1 MRSAYSVETVRY
13 AIAMKPQT
21 IQGLVVIAVLGVAT
35 AAVVFR
41 PQSQYQTVMVSR
53 DPDVPVSEQW
63 EVKEVVNGTTLK
75 ASRGWKT
82 RQLQLCGIEI
92 IPGEEQQAI
101 AYLQQLIQNSNN
113 QVAVLTVKQ
122 NSEGW
127 LSEVFV
133 RLGEGEELASA
144 LLIIEG
150 LAVISPQ
157 VQECFYQ
164 EGLEMAEEMVSQ

>member
-1 MRSAYSVETVRY
+1 
-13 AIAMKPQT
+13 MKTQT
-21 IQGLVVIAVLGVAT
+21 IIQGLVAVAVLGVAA
-35 AAVVFR
+35 AAVFFR
-41 PQSQYQTVMVSR
+41 PQSQYQTVMVS
-53 DPDVPVSEQW
+53 PGDVPVSEQW
-63 EVKEVVNGTTLK
+63 EIKEVIDGTTLK

-113 QVAVLTVKQ
+113 QVPVLTVKQ

-150 LAVISPQ
+150 LAVVSPE
-157 VQECFYQ
+157 VHECFYQ
-164 EGLEMAEEMVSQ
+164 EELEMAEEMVSQ

>member
-1 MRSAYSVETVRY
+1 
-13 AIAMKPQT
+13 MKPQT
-21 IQGLVVIAVLGVAT
+21 IIQGLVAVAVLGVAA
-35 AAVVFR
+35 AAVFFR
-41 PQSQYQTVMVSR
+41 PQSQYQTIMVS
-53 DPDVPVSEQW
+53 PGDVPVSEQW
-63 EVKEVVNGTTLK
+63 EIKEVIDGTTLK

-113 QVAVLTVKQ
+113 QVPVLTVKQ

-150 LAVISPQ
+150 LAVVSPE
-157 VQECFYQ
+157 VHECFYQ
-164 EGLEMAEEMVSQ
+164 EELEMAEEMVSQ